1 MTTYTEM
8 TSRIRRVKTKSDI
21 EHLEISMERLY
32 DVGFLTPSQLKRLDT
47 LLMERNATLES

>member
-8 TSRIRRVKTKSDI
+8 TSRVRRVKTKSDI
-21 EHLEISMERLY
+21 DRLEISMKRLY
-32 DVGFLTPSQLKRLDT
+32 GAGFLTPSQLMRLDC